1 MDDDPKRSS
10 APPPAERDGTESAKG
25 NRPTVGDRRV
35 IRAADLTD
43 EDIASIE
50 TSEMAPGYEHLDV
63 ELDEG

>member
-10 APPPAERDGTESAKG
+10 APPAARDGTESAKG
-25 NRPTVGDRRV
+25 NRPIVGHRRV

-50 TSEMAPGYEHLDV
+50 TSEMAPSYEHLNV